1 MEAGLGAMI
10 DGQLQAYEQWP
21 GDGVCF
27 NRRYMYAALN
37 WCTENHS
44 MLIDLLRELM
54 GGGVFQ
60 MPASVDVVLDD
71 ELRPEFE
78 KFWQTPFVDALD
90 RMKLFRLAWDLV
102 GSEFAGRHQ
111 QYEKFYAGASFIV
124 RNHSFR
130 ETPWEELDNVA
141 EGAMAHYDVP
151 AKRD

>member
-1 MEAGLGAMI
+1 
-10 DGQLQAYEQWP
+10 
-21 GDGVCF
+21 
-27 NRRYMYAALN
+27 MYAALN

-44 MLIDLLRELM
+44 MLIDVIRELM

-60 MPASVDVVLDD
+60 MPASVDVMLDE

-78 KFWQTPFVDALD
+78 QYWQTPYVGALD
-90 RMKLFRLAWDLV
+90 RMKVFRLAWDLV

-130 ETPWEELDNVA
+130 ETPWDTFDGLVDE
-141 EGAMAHYDVP
+141 AMAAYGVP
-151 AKRD
+151 EHPDRG